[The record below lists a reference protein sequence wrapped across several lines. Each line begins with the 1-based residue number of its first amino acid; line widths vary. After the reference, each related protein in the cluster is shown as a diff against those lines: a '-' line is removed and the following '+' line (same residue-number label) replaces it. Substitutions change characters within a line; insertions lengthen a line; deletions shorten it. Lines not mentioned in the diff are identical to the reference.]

1 MVDRS
6 LSDESLFSKLL
17 LKYFPPQFKR
27 ISRYRVRVEDDRQVG
42 PALRRRVAEH
52 EEGDQAEPQEGERQD

>member
-1 MVDRS
+1 MTTY
-6 LSDESLFSKLL
+6 SLFYYSNISR
-17 LKYFPPQFKR
+17 QNFKQ

-52 EEGDQAEPQEGERQD
+52 EEGNQAEPQEGERQDQELAPR